1 MNEIINKN
9 FHQNILSNYIIMN
22 WLFKVYNCKLI
33 KNKVNLILY
42 PKVFQMEQ
50 YNRKILNKNMIF
62 ELSIIRSN
70 FMKDFKKNSFY

>member
-1 MNEIINKN
+1 
-9 FHQNILSNYIIMN
+9 
-22 WLFKVYNCKLI
+22 
-33 KNKVNLILY
+33 
-42 PKVFQMEQ
+42 MEQ